1 MPRETFG
8 CKGEEVT
15 GEQCMVRSFGGGGGN
30 GPIGA
35 GGDGQ

>member
-15 GEQCMVRSFGGGGGN
+15 GEQCMVRSFGGGGEMANRGQQ
-30 GPIGA
+30 
-35 GGDGQ
+35 GDA